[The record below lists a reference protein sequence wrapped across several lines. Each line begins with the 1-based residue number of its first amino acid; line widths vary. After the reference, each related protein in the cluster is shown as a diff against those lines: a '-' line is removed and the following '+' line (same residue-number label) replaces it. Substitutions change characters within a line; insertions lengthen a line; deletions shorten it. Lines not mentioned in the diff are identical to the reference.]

1 MAEKKDHKKFIDTLK
16 KYVKLELKHAE
27 VLLEKNR
34 TGVLKLPE
42 KVEKT
47 AILFTRND
55 RLNEQGVLSVLYREY
70 LDYQSKTTEKIQK
83 TITGVIDKYGRY
95 ADALIEVPP
104 NDGYKHPFEVNIRK
118 EALKI
123 NANRNNRGERRYSDF
138 YNANMLIEDYGNEIL
153 YCVKWKKWL
162 IWDGRRW
169 NKKDEHTIFY
179 LAKKAVRQMH
189 IKALSK
195 SYEEDTLVLL
205 EHAGRSETTR
215 KVEAMVKSAAW
226 EKQLWIHPEDLDC
239 EKMIFNCMNGSIDL
253 TNGRLLEYEQKNL
266 ITKLSPIEYDP
277 DAQCLVWNDFL
288 KSIFKN
294 NKDLILYVQKVVG
307 MCLSGDISAQA
318 MFILY
323 GTGAN
328 GKSTF
333 IDTILNIMGD
343 YGATTPTDTLMQKK
357 GDSASNDIAR
367 LQGTRFVSAMEAD
380 IGGKLAEAIVK
391 RLTGNDRI
399 SARFLYGEFFEF
411 KPTFKIFM
419 ATNHKPNVS
428 GMDEAIWRRLK
439 LIPFE
444 VTFKTIEQDTK
455 LPEKLEKEYKGIL
468 AWMVEGCILWQ
479 KEDLGNPPAILEA
492 TNQYRYEMSAI
503 ETFFQD
509 CCKREPNEMIQASHL
524 YNGYKEWA
532 ETNNEHIISNRA
544 FGMRLAEAGLDK
556 TRLSKGNFW
565 IGITLDN

>member
-1 MAEKKDHKKFIDTLK
+1 MHKKALN
-16 KYVKLELKHAE
+16 
-27 VLLEKNR
+27 KN
-34 TGVLKLPE
+34 
-42 KVEKT
+42 
-47 AILFTRND
+47 
-55 RLNEQGVLSVLYREY
+55 
-70 LDYQSKTTEKIQK
+70 
-83 TITGVIDKYGRY
+83 
-95 ADALIEVPP
+95 
-104 NDGYKHPFEVNIRK
+104 
-118 EALKI
+118 
-123 NANRNNRGERRYSDF
+123 
-138 YNANMLIEDYGNEIL
+138 
-153 YCVKWKKWL
+153 C
-162 IWDGRRW
+162 
-169 NKKDEHTIFY
+169 
-179 LAKKAVRQMH
+179 
-189 IKALSK
+189 
-195 SYEEDTLVLL
+195 EEDSLVLM

-226 EKQLWIHPEDLDC
+226 EEMLWIHPEAFDC

-253 TNGRLLEYEQKNL
+253 TSGRLLEHERKNL

-277 DAQCLVWNDFL
+277 YAECPVWNEFL
-288 KSIFKN
+288 KAIFKKD
-294 NKDLILYVQKVVG
+294 KDLILYIQKVVG
-307 MCLSGDISAQA
+307 MCLTGDISIQA

-333 IDTILNIMGD
+333 IDTIMNIMGD

-367 LQGTRFVSAMEAD
+367 LQGARFVSAMEAD

-419 ATNHKPNVS
+419 ATNHKPNVT

-444 VTFKTIEQDTK
+444 VTFKASEQDTK

-479 KEDLGNPPAILEA
+479 KEGPGNPPAILEA
-492 TNQYRYEMSAI
+492 TNQYRYEMSAV
-503 ETFFQD
+503 ETFLQD
-509 CCKREPNEMIQASHL
+509 YCRRGVYESIQSSHI
-524 YNGYKEWA
+524 YNAYKEWA
-532 ETNNEHIISNRA
+532 VTNNECIMSNRA
-544 FGMRLAEAGLDK
+544 FGKRLAETGFDK
-556 TRLSKGNFW
+556 VRRSEGNFW
-565 IGITLDN
+565 IGITLNN